1 MVQALSMAGE
11 PKVLQRCWA
20 HQIREVDVFVEK
32 PGGKELSEAFY
43 EKFMALKGFLSEVP
57 LASME
62 KWKQQKEV
70 WDKMAELVAKQF
82 ASSRN

>member
-11 PKVLQRCWA
+11 PLVLQRCWA

-32 PGGKELSEAFY
+32 PRGKELSEVIHK
-43 EKFMALKGFLSEVP
+43 KFKALKGFLGEEL

-62 KWKQQKEV
+62 KRKQQKEV
-70 WDKMAELVAKQF
+70 WEK
-82 ASSRN
+82 

>member
-1 MVQALSMAGE
+1 MADE
-11 PKVLQRCWA
+11 PQVLQWCWA

-32 PGGKELSEAFY
+32 PEGKELSETIY
-43 EKFMALKGFLSEVP
+43 EKFKALKGFLGEEL

-70 WDKMAELVAKQF
+70 WDKMAELIAKQF
-82 ASSRN
+82 ASSRNWRRW

>member
-11 PKVLQRCWA
+11 PQVLQRCWA
-20 HQIREVDVFVEK
+20 HQIREVDAFVEK
-32 PGGKELSEAFY
+32 PRGKELSEAIY
-43 EKFMALKGFLSEVP
+43 EKFKALKGFLGEEP

-70 WDKMAELVAKQF
+70 WDKIAELAVKRF
-82 ASSRN
+82 ASSWN